1 MYPPAFITLRAVGG
15 LRRGGCVEKGRRERL
30 QGGGW
35 VPNGVGRVKGR
46 RNEGRSGKNIIWE
59 LEEKRI
65 GGKGRR
71 EGEREETE
79 LEQGAQE

>member
-1 MYPPAFITLRAVGG
+1 MGG
-15 LRRGGCVEKGRRERL
+15 LRRAGEEVRGERDEQKGRRERL

-46 RNEGRSGKNIIWE
+46 RNKGRSGKNIIWE

-71 EGEREETE
+71 EGER
-79 LEQGAQE
+79 GNRD